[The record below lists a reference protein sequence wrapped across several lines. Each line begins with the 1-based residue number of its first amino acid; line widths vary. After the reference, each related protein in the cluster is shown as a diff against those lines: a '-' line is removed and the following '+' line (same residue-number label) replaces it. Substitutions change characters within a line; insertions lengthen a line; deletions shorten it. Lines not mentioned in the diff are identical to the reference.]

1 MTTMATTRQ
10 ARAGA
15 LAEINVT
22 PLIDV
27 MLVLLVV
34 FMISLPMPQRT
45 TSVALPQ
52 PGPDPVTASPAEPV
66 RLAIAGDGG
75 LSWGGVGMTPPRAQL
90 AWHARRAA
98 ASPGAPPILI
108 EPAAQARYQDVA
120 RVLVLVRNAG
130 IERVGFQH

>member
-75 LSWGGVGMTPPRAQL
+75 LSWDGVAMTPAQL

-130 IERVGFQH
+130 VERVGFQH